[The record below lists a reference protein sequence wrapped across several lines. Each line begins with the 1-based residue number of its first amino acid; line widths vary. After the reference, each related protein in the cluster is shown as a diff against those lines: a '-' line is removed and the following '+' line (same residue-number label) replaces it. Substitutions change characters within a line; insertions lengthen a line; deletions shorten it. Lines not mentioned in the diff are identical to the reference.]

1 MTGDAS
7 IHATCVAFDGKAVL
21 IRGASGTG
29 KSAIGLMLMA
39 MGCRL
44 VSDDRTLLRRDGANV
59 IASCP
64 APIRDMIEARG
75 IGLLK
80 ADSLDAAEI
89 VLVADLDLEIQDRL
103 PQRRTVTLLG
113 CEIPLIGHIQG
124 PHLAPAILQILKAG
138 WSDA

>member
-7 IHATCVAFDGKAVL
+7 IHATCVALDGKAVL

-29 KSAIGLMLMA
+29 KSVIGLMLMS

-44 VSDDRTLLRRDGANV
+44 VSDDRTLLRRDGPKV

-64 APIRDMIEARG
+64 APIRGMIEARG

-89 VLVADLDLEIQDRL
+89 VLVADLDLEIHDRL
-103 PQRRTVTLLG
+103 PPRRTVTLLG